1 MGSMVATLNNPV
13 LCIWKLLKRI
23 WETQSPAPNQ
33 GMDSET
39 RSTAKAKLLM
49 MVSQDRCLVG
59 RHTRD
64 SHSKCFYSLEHRCL
78 PRFLTGWVLWGV
90 QSSWRSP
97 KFHYFLIEYPSF
109 SLPNLHPHF
118 SKKAFL
124 LMYPFPQH
132 LVCLRNIQVHELCQV
147 CKSLTSLEPGNRQRM
162 ESYLFRIQSNLPPQS

>member
-1 MGSMVATLNNPV
+1 MPICKIKYIFLIMVCVRNMFTSPKSRDGLGDM
-13 LCIWKLLKRI
+13 KLS
-23 WETQSPAPNQ
+23 E
-33 GMDSET
+33 SET
-39 RSTAKAKLLM
+39 FNDGLARSGVWWAGTSMAVTTSNVFPNTGVPPLD
-49 MVSQDRCLVG
+49 SSLVEYYG
-59 RHTRD
+59 
-64 SHSKCFYSLEHRCL
+64 
-78 PRFLTGWVLWGV
+78 GV

-147 CKSLTSLEPGNRQRM
+147 CKSLTSLEPGNRQR
-162 ESYLFRIQSNLPPQS
+162 I